1 MENSENFIRSDLAA
15 ELRPA
20 GEELPGI
27 DFSEEEKEGFRIGRL
42 TVEKEGEALVGKP
55 AGVYITLEVGQIW
68 EAEEAQLTA
77 ARRVVAAELRTLCEA
92 AAPGFSSVLVA
103 GLGNS
108 KLTADAVGPETAAGV
123 TVTRHLRESDREL
136 YEALGHCCVS
146 ALAPGVAGQTG
157 FESAAL
163 LRRAVE
169 EARPDLVI
177 AVDALAARSAARLCT
192 TVQLTGSGICPG
204 SGVGNAREALSR
216 ETLGVPVIA
225 LGVPTVA
232 DSATIVRDVL
242 EQAGIERLSPALR
255 EVLEEGRRYFVSVR
269 DSDRAVA
276 VLASLLAAAIDE
288 VTVRPEAGEG

>member
-1 MENSENFIRSDLAA
+1 MEEAKKYIRSDLAV

-20 GEELPGI
+20 GESLPGI
-27 DFSEEEKEGFRIGRL
+27 DFREEEREGFRIGRL

-55 AGVYITLEVGQIW
+55 EGVYITLELGQIW
-68 EAEEAQLTA
+68 EAEKATFDA
-77 ARRVVAAELRTLCEA
+77 ARRAVAGELRALLEA

-103 GLGNS
+103 GLGNA
-108 KLTADAVGPETAAGV
+108 KLTADAIGPETAAGV
-123 TVTRHLRESDREL
+123 TVTRHLQGSDPRL
-136 YEALGHCCVS
+136 FEALGRRCVS
-146 ALAPGVAGQTG
+146 ALSPGVAGQTG

-169 EARPDLVI
+169 EARPDLVL

-204 SGVGNAREALSR
+204 SGVGNAREALSK

-242 EQAGIERLSPALR
+242 EQAGIGRLSPALR
-255 EVLEEGRRYFVSVR
+255 KVLEEGRRYFVSVR

-276 VLASLLAAAIDE
+276 ALASLLAGAIDE
-288 VTVRPEAGEG
+288 VTVR